1 MSKTIHGLKIRTNN
15 QQLHPILDLWSL
27 VPNMELKGAIYA
39 VYFNYESD
47 FTGDYDLLVGNETAP
62 FKEQVL
68 LSEGN
73 YLEIPVKTLTPA
85 GVGEAWQKIWRDTK
99 INQVRTYQTDFE
111 YYAEDGSIKIFLSI

>member
-15 QQLHPILDLWSL
+15 QQLNPIIDLWSR
-27 VPNMELKGAIYA
+27 VPDMKLKGAIYA

-47 FTGDYDLLVGNETAP
+47 FTGDYDLLVGNEAANFEDTI
-62 FKEQVL
+62 L
-68 LSEGN
+68 LSDGN
-73 YLEIPVKTLTPA
+73 YLEIPVKTASPA
-85 GVGEAWQKIWRDTK
+85 DVGEAWQKIWRDAK

>member
-1 MSKTIHGLKIRTNN
+1 MSKTIHGLKIRTTN
-15 QQLHPILDLWSL
+15 QQLHPILDLWSR

-47 FTGDYDLLVGNETAP
+47 FTGGYDLLVGNETAK
-62 FKEQVL
+62 FEETIL
-68 LSEGN
+68 LNDGN
-73 YLEIPVKTLTPA
+73 YLEIPVKTASPS
-85 GVGEAWQKIWRDTK
+85 GVGEAWQKIWRDAK